1 MGMQNNKKN
10 CSIPGLSAGYLI
22 DSDIIIEILRGN
34 KKIKSSFDV
43 IKSHNPNIYYSP
55 VGKAEIFAGAFEKEK
70 DDIKLF
76 FNQMLCLDITAAIG
90 EKAGNF
96 LNTFKKSH
104 NIGLG
109 DALIAATAILYELE
123 LITQNIKHYPMP
135 GITIASI

>member
-1 MGMQNNKKN
+1 MQNNKKYFD
-10 CSIPGLSAGYLI
+10 IPNSSAGYLI

-34 KKIKSSFDV
+34 KGINSSFNE

-55 VGKAEIFAGAFEKEK
+55 VSKAEIFAGAFEKEI
-70 DDIKLF
+70 DDIKIF

-96 LNTFKKSH
+96 LNSFNKSH

-109 DALIAATAILYELE
+109 DALIAATAILYGLD
-123 LITQNIKHYPMP
+123 LITQNIKHYPMS
-135 GITIASI
+135 GIAIASI